1 MKCEKIQKWILQEDA
16 GELAPGQRLLMER
29 HVAGCT
35 ECRHFRF
42 DLHQIAETTV
52 VMEQPAVDRF
62 ALQMLMNEARRV
74 QARQAVPSLGKT
86 IREFFQTLET
96 PPFALRLAAGTTAV
110 VLLLAG
116 TVVLIHHHNS
126 ALRLAWDDGVD
137 QQIEQLE
144 RSMASLSQDADDSHA
159 NTSDEETI
167 ASQLLAV
174 EG

>member
-16 GELAPGQRLLMER
+16 GELARWQHSLMER

-35 ECRHFRF
+35 DCRHFRF

-52 VMEQPAVDRF
+52 VMEQPTVDRF

-86 IREFFQTLET
+86 IREFFQPLEM
-96 PPFALRLAAGTTAV
+96 PPLALRLAAITTAA
-110 VLLLAG
+110 VLVLAG
-116 TVVLIHHHNS
+116 TVILIQHHN

-137 QQIEQLE
+137 QQIEHLE
-144 RSMASLSQDADDSHA
+144 RSIASLSQDADGNHA
-159 NTSDEETI
+159 NTSDEESI